1 MMMPER
7 RCFMLTAENAVLVVV
22 DVQGKLA
29 QMMHNKEYFFKN
41 LSMMIQG
48 AKILEIPVIWLEQI
62 PEKLGSTTP
71 EIAQLLADL
80 KPISK
85 HTFSAWRN
93 ENFRNA
99 LLAANRK
106 QVILTGMET
115 HICVYQ
121 TARSLA
127 EHGYE
132 VHVAADAA
140 ASRCPE
146 NREIGL
152 EKIRNAGGIMT
163 TVETALF
170 EIMKEASGEK
180 FREIVKIIR

>member
-1 MMMPER
+1 
-7 RCFMLTAENAVLVVV
+7 ML
-22 DVQGKLA
+22 
-29 QMMHNKEYFFKN
+29 FFKN
-41 LSMMIQG
+41 LGIMIEG
-48 AKILEIPVIWLEQI
+48 AKILEIPIIWLEQI

-71 EIAQLLADL
+71 EIAQRLTGLT
-80 KPISK
+80 PISK

-93 ENFRNA
+93 ENFRKA
-99 LLAANRK
+99 FIAANRK
-106 QVILTGMET
+106 QAILTGIET

-132 VHVAADAA
+132 VHAVTDAV
-140 ASRCPE
+140 ASRYPE

-163 TVETALF
+163 SAETALF

-180 FREIVKIIR
+180 FRQIINLIR